1 MQWGSHLFA
10 LALFALCALPVIKLL
25 VESMS
30 VPGSGSTA
38 HRDIWAEPVP
48 AWHFY
53 LKLAAVIVIAGLLGF
68 AWVMFMIETFTP
80 NL

>member
-10 LALFALCALPVIKLL
+10 LALFALCALPVIRFL

-30 VPGSGSTA
+30 ASGSGSTA
-38 HRDIWAEPVP
+38 DRDIWAEPVP

-53 LKLAAVIVIAGLLGF
+53 LKLAAVISIAGLLGY
-68 AWVMFMIETFTP
+68 AWVMFMIETFTSP
-80 NL
+80 L